1 MLKNALWL
9 NLCLFITSTYVY
21 TMDSGSDVNLDSN
34 ATVNIDR
41 QFVNVNK
48 HDFRTYNAN
57 YYPHKAHNDPEA
69 TFGQKLSG
77 SFADGCWQSWESI
90 PSIIGTIVV
99 QTATTLLAKKA
110 VDWFNGV
117 PSDNP
122 TAAEH
127 ALDSYARDFMTKIA
141 KFQME
146 RKINGEALK
155 ELKQEKKIFENDSEE
170 LEKIN
175 YREQDLLLQ
184 RKLINEKYHELL
196 NSNEAV

>member
-1 MLKNALWL
+1 
-9 NLCLFITSTYVY
+9 
-21 TMDSGSDVNLDSN
+21 
-34 ATVNIDR
+34 
-41 QFVNVNK
+41 
-48 HDFRTYNAN
+48 
-57 YYPHKAHNDPEA
+57 PEA

-110 VDWFNGV
+110 VDWFNGT

-141 KFQME
+141 KLQME

-155 ELKQEKKIFENDSEE
+155 ELKQEKKIFENDPEE

-196 NSNEAV
+196 NSQENL